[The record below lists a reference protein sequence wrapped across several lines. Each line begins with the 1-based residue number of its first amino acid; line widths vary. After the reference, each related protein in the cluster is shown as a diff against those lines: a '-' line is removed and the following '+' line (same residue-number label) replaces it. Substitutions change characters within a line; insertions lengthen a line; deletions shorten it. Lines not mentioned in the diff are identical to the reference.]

1 MPAPTP
7 AARKRRRD
15 KAGRRSY
22 FGRLADSGHLVRL
35 QAELPLRVREAEG
48 DRPFGVAGAV
58 RAVHRLYREAAE
70 IEPGEV
76 ERVEPGLRHDDLQ
89 FVARGDGHRRARFRT
104 DAHP

>member
-35 QAELPLRVREAEG
+35 QAELPLRVRETEG
-48 DRPFGVAGAV
+48 DRPFGVADAV

-70 IEPGEV
+70 IEPAKV
-76 ERVEPGLRHDDLQ
+76 ERVEPFLRHDDLQ
-89 FVARGDGHRRARFRT
+89 FIARADRERRARLRA
-104 DAHP
+104 D